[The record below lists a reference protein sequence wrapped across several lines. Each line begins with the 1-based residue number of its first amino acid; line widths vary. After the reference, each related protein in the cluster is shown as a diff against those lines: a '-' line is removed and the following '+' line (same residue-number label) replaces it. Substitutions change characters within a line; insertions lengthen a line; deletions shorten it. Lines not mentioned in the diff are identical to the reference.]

1 MENNNLKCRLLFLS
15 ILLIFV
21 LSIGAVCATQD
32 NTTAGSLDDNRLAI
46 EKTNFNTNDGLGDV
60 ISNDGNANVL
70 KEGET
75 IDSGN
80 FHELNNLINTT
91 PENGILNLEKN
102 YAFDVQ

>member
-1 MENNNLKCRLLFLS
+1 MM
-15 ILLIFV
+15 
-21 LSIGAVCATQD
+21 D
-32 NTTAGSLDDNRLAI
+32 
-46 EKTNFNTNDGLGDV
+46 GDV

-102 YAFDVQ
+102 YAFDIQ